1 MGGKNM
7 KSKGSFQMTYVIW
20 ALVIAVGLVVGAI
33 VGYFALGVPRINE
46 LTSENTDLQEQIQTV
61 EGELQ
66 TTQTSFEEAQADI
79 DDLNSELDDAQEEL
93 SDLQTSVDDY
103 QDEIEDLNSM
113 YDELQDEYDDLQED
127 YDNVTETIDEIEEDL
142 DNMTERY
149 EKVSDDLDY
158 LEDLLYDND
167 ATYAEGWIG
176 DLYYE
181 LECPYLVEEDEKIEV
196 TIRFEALGAIDW
208 VDGTDGELELRFLLN
223 GDEEKDKTVDTGTAW
238 ADGYDEDVD
247 FSFTPDVEGEIHLE
261 IYAKYWYDSSE
272 CVFQVQI
279 PIAQSVD
286 Y

>member
-1 MGGKNM
+1 
-7 KSKGSFQMTYVIW
+7 MTYVIW

-46 LTSENTDLQEQIQTV
+46 LTSENTDLQEQITTV
-61 EGELQ
+61 EEELQ

-79 DDLNSELDDAQEEL
+79 DDLNSELDDVQEEL
-93 SDLQTSVDDY
+93 SDLQASVDDY
-103 QDEIEDLNSM
+103 QDEIDDLNSM

-127 YDNVTETIDEIEEDL
+127 YDNVTETIDEIEDDL
-142 DNMTERY
+142 SNMTERY

-167 ATYAEGWIG
+167 ATYLKEIIG
-176 DLYYE
+176 ELEYV

-196 TIRFEALGAIDW
+196 TIEFEALDDIFWADNGD
-208 VDGTDGELELRFLLN
+208 DGWLEVEFFLN
-223 GDEEKDKTVDTGTAW
+223 GDSEKTITVDTGNQW
-238 ADGYDEDVD
+238 DDGDTEDYE

-261 IYAKYWYDSSE
+261 IYTKYWYDSSE
-272 CVFQVQI
+272 YVVKVRI